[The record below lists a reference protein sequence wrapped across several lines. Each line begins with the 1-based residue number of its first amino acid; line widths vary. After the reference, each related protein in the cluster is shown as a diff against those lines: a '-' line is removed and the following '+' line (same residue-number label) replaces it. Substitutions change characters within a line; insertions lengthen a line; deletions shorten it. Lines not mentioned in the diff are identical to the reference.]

1 MAKIDELFASQL
13 AKAEKRY
20 ADRMSTV
27 KSRAKNLTPE
37 GDWRKVEDS
46 GRVWRRMVSLGM
58 KEMAGTILASD
69 TPAAPVRSA
78 VKPDAEVNLLERIIE
93 ENDLLASRFLHL
105 GSVLARAVGRVLIRR
120 GRSVAGYGTG
130 FLISPRLL
138 MTNNHVLPNSTTASR
153 SSIEFDYYERA
164 DGTTSPTLIFDFDP
178 ESFFITDDDL
188 DFAIVGVKVS
198 SRWGTPLADRGW
210 IPLVAES
217 GKALIG
223 EPVNVIQHPGGD
235 PQQIAI
241 RNNEVSDIVD
251 DFLHYK
257 ADTQRGSSGS
267 CVLNMQW
274 ELAALHHAGV
284 PKRDNEDRILLHDG
298 SPWDGGS
305 QTADQIARIAK
316 EGVRISSIVRFVRD
330 TLGEEESVERQ
341 LFDQCFHQP
350 PFPPPPCLEAP
361 ATPGWRTATE
371 AERPGVEPSAR
382 PAPLT
387 TYDIDDTTLD
397 RLTPEEVAR
406 IIAETED
413 AALEITREAAAPG
426 EVIVAEGDS
435 WFDYSVAGLDII
447 DNLRRF
453 FGYRI
458 HNVAEAGD
466 TLDNMAWG
474 TEFRRR
480 GWVRRRPPLEETLDA
495 VQQYRPRVV
504 LLSVGGNDVAGD
516 EFSSYL
522 NHKGSGLPPV
532 RDAYVDYMLKTY
544 FRRAF
549 EYIFQRIW
557 AIDDSVSIIFHG
569 YGHAPPDGRG
579 VIRIPFV
586 DFQFIGPWLRPALTA
601 KGYTER
607 LERERIVHDLIDRY
621 NEMLRAMARDD
632 ARGRLHFIDLRPVIR
647 SGDWENELHLS
658 NSAYRRVAAEFD
670 RTIQP
675 LL

>member
-1 MAKIDELFASQL
+1 MQTTLHDVHFGTSGID
-13 AKAEKRY
+13 
-20 ADRMSTV
+20 
-27 KSRAKNLTPE
+27 
-37 GDWRKVEDS
+37 
-46 GRVWRRMVSLGM
+46 
-58 KEMAGTILASD
+58 
-69 TPAAPVRSA
+69 
-78 VKPDAEVNLLERIIE
+78 E

-305 QTADQIARIAK
+305 QTADQIAWIAN

-330 TLGEEESVERQ
+330 TLGEEESVER
-341 LFDQCFHQP
+341 
-350 PFPPPPCLEAP
+350 
-361 ATPGWRTATE
+361 
-371 AERPGVEPSAR
+371 
-382 PAPLT
+382 
-387 TYDIDDTTLD
+387 
-397 RLTPEEVAR
+397 
-406 IIAETED
+406 
-413 AALEITREAAAPG
+413 
-426 EVIVAEGDS
+426 
-435 WFDYSVAGLDII
+435 
-447 DNLRRF
+447 
-453 FGYRI
+453 
-458 HNVAEAGD
+458 
-466 TLDNMAWG
+466 
-474 TEFRRR
+474 
-480 GWVRRRPPLEETLDA
+480 
-495 VQQYRPRVV
+495 
-504 LLSVGGNDVAGD
+504 
-516 EFSSYL
+516 
-522 NHKGSGLPPV
+522 
-532 RDAYVDYMLKTY
+532 
-544 FRRAF
+544 
-549 EYIFQRIW
+549 
-557 AIDDSVSIIFHG
+557 
-569 YGHAPPDGRG
+569 
-579 VIRIPFV
+579 
-586 DFQFIGPWLRPALTA
+586 
-601 KGYTER
+601 
-607 LERERIVHDLIDRY
+607 
-621 NEMLRAMARDD
+621 
-632 ARGRLHFIDLRPVIR
+632 
-647 SGDWENELHLS
+647 
-658 NSAYRRVAAEFD
+658 
-670 RTIQP
+670 
-675 LL
+675 